1 METELIQFLTDL
13 VQHLTFA
20 RLTLLAGLLL
30 FMSAAFNADKI
41 AELINAIAK
50 LLRRNDDA

>member
-1 METELIQFLTDL
+1 METELIQFAADL
-13 VQHLTFA
+13 LQHLTFA

-50 LLRRNDDA
+50 LLRRNDA